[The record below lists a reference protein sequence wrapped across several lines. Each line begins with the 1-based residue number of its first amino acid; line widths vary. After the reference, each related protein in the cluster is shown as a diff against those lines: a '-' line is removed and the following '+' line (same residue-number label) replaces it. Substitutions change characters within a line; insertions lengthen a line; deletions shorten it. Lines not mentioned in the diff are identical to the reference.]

1 MDFNYLNY
9 TEAFEQNAT
18 PLNRLM
24 LSLNLFEVAPT
35 DEFKINFDYLVAGDQ
50 ALAEQV
56 ALNAREF
63 GGVVRPKSSN
73 ILFELPGWALENSVS
88 VTDWKG
94 LRKSGTKDGKM
105 TAEDV
110 AAELLFEQRKQYER
124 TMNKVLADCVVRG
137 VQNNKHGSQQVI
149 DMAAEFGSS
158 AATKN
163 IDLNNAATLVDIE
176 LDAIQTTIRKNLG
189 SKVDYL
195 KGFVVLC
202 SPEYFRAVKSNQS
215 VRDTFKY
222 SQGAGAYSIENLI
235 DYKHEYPSLQ
245 TFFYNNVTFIMVD
258 DADIGIAA
266 NKAVFVPILFKG
278 AGVFKW
284 HCGPVSKHQDLA
296 ATSGGAPV
304 HHYRIKEPKFGDMFS
319 ITEWSALAINALPSI
334 IVHSENKA

>member
-137 VQNNKHGSQQVI
+137 VQNN
-149 DMAAEFGSS
+149 
-158 AATKN
+158 
-163 IDLNNAATLVDIE
+163 
-176 LDAIQTTIRKNLG
+176 
-189 SKVDYL
+189 
-195 KGFVVLC
+195 
-202 SPEYFRAVKSNQS
+202 
-215 VRDTFKY
+215 
-222 SQGAGAYSIENLI
+222 
-235 DYKHEYPSLQ
+235 
-245 TFFYNNVTFIMVD
+245 
-258 DADIGIAA
+258 
-266 NKAVFVPILFKG
+266 
-278 AGVFKW
+278 
-284 HCGPVSKHQDLA
+284 
-296 ATSGGAPV
+296 
-304 HHYRIKEPKFGDMFS
+304 
-319 ITEWSALAINALPSI
+319 
-334 IVHSENKA
+334 